1 MTFQYI
7 LIIALILIA
16 GWSLQPDRRQH
27 FGRSVF
33 TFFAALL
40 ALVVAIRR

>member
-7 LIIALILIA
+7 LIIALILTA
-16 GWSLQPDRRQH
+16 AWSLQPDRRQH

-33 TFFAALL
+33 FFAALL
-40 ALVVAIRR
+40 ALVIAVRS